1 MKQILIVGLLAMF
14 SGFFACNTQSNPTIA
29 DVPQIQPNQE
39 SEPINTKNK
48 QPVLV
53 ELFTSQGCSSCP
65 PADRVLTQLET
76 EQSNPNAEIITLSL
90 HVDYWDRIGWKDPFS
105 SALFSQRQ
113 AVYGQAFNLGSNYT
127 PQMVVDGQKEFVGS
141 SMENAKK
148 AITDSTKT
156 VKATVE
162 LQSAENSL
170 KVKISDIPKHENATI
185 FLAVAEDNLSSNVTR
200 GENSGKKLAH
210 TSVVRELKSI
220 GLVTAQQN
228 SFATEATV
236 QIQPDWKKENLKFVV
251 FVQENGTRKILGVN
265 RTGAM

>member
-1 MKQILIVGLLAMF
+1 
-14 SGFFACNTQSNPTIA
+14 
-29 DVPQIQPNQE
+29 
-39 SEPINTKNK
+39 
-48 QPVLV
+48 
-53 ELFTSQGCSSCP
+53 
-65 PADRVLTQLET
+65 
-76 EQSNPNAEIITLSL
+76 
-90 HVDYWDRIGWKDPFS
+90 
-105 SALFSQRQ
+105 
-113 AVYGQAFNLGSNYT
+113 
-127 PQMVVDGQKEFVGS
+127 
-141 SMENAKK
+141 
-148 AITDSTKT
+148 
-156 VKATVE
+156 
-162 LQSAENSL
+162 NSL